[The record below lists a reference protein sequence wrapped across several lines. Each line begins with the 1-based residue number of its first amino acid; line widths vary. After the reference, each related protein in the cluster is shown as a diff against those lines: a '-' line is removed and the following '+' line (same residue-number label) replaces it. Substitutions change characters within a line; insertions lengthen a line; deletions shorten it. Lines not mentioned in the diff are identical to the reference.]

1 MLHRDMAVS
10 LRTGRLQSSGNEVSS
25 SEKQEIMKPV
35 QYYVGVDGGGS
46 GTRALLADATGKVL
60 GAGAAGPS
68 GLAHGVERAWEAIL
82 SAISQ
87 AYQAHQAYTGSA
99 LDALAYDQVALYCGL
114 AGANHAPWAQAFHTQ
129 QPGFAELSLVSD
141 ALTTLYGAFQG
152 EAGVIVALGTGSVG
166 LALDAEG
173 ERHEVGGWGFPSGDE
188 ASGAWLGLRALNHA
202 QQVADGRIA
211 EDALALAVLA
221 FCGGSRQTLMRWGV
235 QANQTAV
242 AQLAPLVVQYAGQVE
257 VATRLMQQAGR
268 EVEAMA
274 LALDPKQQLPVA
286 LCGGLA
292 SAVMPYL
299 PASLRPRLM
308 APKGDAVTGALWM
321 ARLMAKRSTQ
331 DKPPGA
337 LASAEGAQHG

>member
-10 LRTGRLQSSGNEVSS
+10 LRTGRLQSSRNEVSS

-82 SAISQ
+82 LAIN
-87 AYQAHQAYTGSA
+87 QAYTGAA
-99 LDALAYDQVALYCGL
+99 LDAPAYDQVALYCGL
-114 AGANHAPWAQAFHTQ
+114 AGANHAAWAQAFHTQ

-152 EAGVIVALGTGSVG
+152 EAGAIVALGTGSVG

-221 FCGGSRQTLMRWGV
+221 FCGGNRQTLMRWGV